1 MKPPTPEQVQRA
13 RAELLSAR
21 ETIDASN
28 DVLAAAGLSVETPGR
43 PPLSMEINTVALKLP
58 ALWPGNPRKW
68 TLYCEGKFR
77 IHKITAQQTMFDH
90 CIHAMT
96 ADQSEFVMDLMERK
110 PSHNCYDDLKRV
122 YIERRTPTTAERM
135 QRLRQ
140 LGPLTD
146 QRPSDLLR
154 QMERIL
160 GRSIEGDEIGQE
172 EFLRRLPAQTQLI
185 VRSQTYL
192 FTVEQ
197 LAQMADRL
205 ASVPVKHDVS
215 PNFAITHADATR
227 EDEGISLASI
237 HQQLSKL
244 TASNDVISAEVAEQK
259 RSTSYSGN
267 HRSRGVSRADTAS
280 GRRSRMYRG
289 LSAEGLY
296 WYHLV
301 WGASANKCA
310 DGCRNAGNARAGR

>member
-1 MKPPTPEQVQRA
+1 MEPPTPQQVQRA

-28 DVLAAAGLSVETPGR
+28 DVLAAAGLSIETPRR
-43 PPLSMEINTVALKLP
+43 PTSMEINTVALKLP
-58 ALWPGNPRKW
+58 ALWPDNPRKW
-68 TLYCEGKFR
+68 FLYCEGKFR

-96 ADQSEFVMDLMERK
+96 AAQSDVVMDLMERG
-110 PSHNCYDDLKRV
+110 PSHDCYDDLKRV

-185 VRSQTYL
+185 VIMFWTVVCKNSLITDWNTEQIKHCWHRFCL
-192 FTVEQ
+192 FV
-197 LAQMADRL
+197 
-205 ASVPVKHDVS
+205 
-215 PNFAITHADATR
+215 
-227 EDEGISLASI
+227 
-237 HQQLSKL
+237 
-244 TASNDVISAEVAEQK
+244 
-259 RSTSYSGN
+259 
-267 HRSRGVSRADTAS
+267 VSRFHKAVI
-280 GRRSRMYRG
+280 RFQ
-289 LSAEGLY
+289 
-296 WYHLV
+296 
-301 WGASANKCA
+301 AN
-310 DGCRNAGNARAGR
+310 GNES

>member
-1 MKPPTPEQVQRA
+1 MEPPTPEQVQRA

-28 DVLAAAGLSVETPGR
+28 DVLAAAGILMGTPDR
-43 PPLSMEINTVALKLP
+43 PPLSMEMNTVALKLP
-58 ALWPGNPRKW
+58 ALWPDNPRKW
-68 TLYCEGKFR
+68 FLYCEGKFR

-96 ADQSEFVMDLMERK
+96 ADQSDVVMDLTVRG
-110 PSHNCYDDLKRV
+110 PSHDCYDDLKRV

-185 VRSQTYL
+185 VTSQTDL

-205 ASVPVKHDVS
+205 AYG
-215 PNFAITHADATR
+215 
-227 EDEGISLASI
+227 E
-237 HQQLSKL
+237 
-244 TASNDVISAEVAEQK
+244 
-259 RSTSYSGN
+259 
-267 HRSRGVSRADTAS
+267 
-280 GRRSRMYRG
+280 
-289 LSAEGLY
+289 
-296 WYHLV
+296 
-301 WGASANKCA
+301 
-310 DGCRNAGNARAGR
+310 